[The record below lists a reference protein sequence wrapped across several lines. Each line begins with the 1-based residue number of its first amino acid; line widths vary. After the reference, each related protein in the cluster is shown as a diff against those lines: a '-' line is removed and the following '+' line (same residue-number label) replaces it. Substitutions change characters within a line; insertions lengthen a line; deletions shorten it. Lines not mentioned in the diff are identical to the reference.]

1 MGEFGHIVNV
11 RYRTWSWDDSK
22 IHSESVNPEFTL
34 DGLALPLLQEKLR
47 LQGVGADDVKQYHLD
62 DLEDSQQSDLAGN
75 SFLAIA

>member
-1 MGEFGHIVNV
+1 
-11 RYRTWSWDDSK
+11 
-22 IHSESVNPEFTL
+22 L